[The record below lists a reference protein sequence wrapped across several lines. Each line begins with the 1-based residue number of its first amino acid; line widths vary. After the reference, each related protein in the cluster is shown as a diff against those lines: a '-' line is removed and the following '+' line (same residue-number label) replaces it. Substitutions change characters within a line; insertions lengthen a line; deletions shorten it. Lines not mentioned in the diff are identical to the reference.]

1 MNLPE
6 HPPQID
12 RPYKWLPML
21 IIALTLVI
29 LFMGIVATQ
38 VVETFLV
45 EATGESLALAASNIA
60 DDLDRMLF
68 ERYGDIHM
76 LARVAV
82 LQGRDSAAMSA
93 YLAEVRRSYPVYLW
107 LAVTDR
113 NGRIVA
119 STKPDSLG
127 QDRSRNEWFQSV
139 RADGALHVRDA
150 EVSQETGGV
159 VNVAFTAPIIDPAG
173 EFRGAVTARVSLPA
187 LEEVFEDTVQ
197 ALQVQRGA
205 AGAIEWQFLTRDG
218 DIIADSILHQ
228 EKQGVNLKRMALPSA
243 LFTAA
248 ARPGYVEEQHLRR
261 RVPVVS
267 GYAQT
272 RGFGAFPGFHWGV
285 LVRIDRSDI
294 LAPIRVFQLKLGLVG
309 ALVVLPLFGVLLW
322 TSGRLRTEWL
332 QVKQESARAMA
343 AEATIRENEGR
354 LREAQKLEAVG
365 QLAGGIAHEFN
376 NLLTGILGNLALIKL
391 ELGLASSVTPLVA
404 MAERSARRAAD
415 LTRQLLSVGQR
426 TPGRPYKID
435 LRVIAEEVAQL
446 LRGTIDPRIVLEV
459 MAPEDLWAVHADAG
473 QIQQVLMNLCLNACD
488 AMPQGGRLTVSLENR
503 RSPDGPADEVVR
515 MTVADTGEGMDAET
529 CRRIFEPF
537 FTTKDVGKGTGLG
550 LSVAYGIVKEHG
562 GTIVVDSVPGHGS
575 RFILDLPRATQ
586 GGMSSIPPA
595 RHVLDL

>member
-12 RPYKWLPML
+12 RHYKWLPAL

-29 LFMGIVATQ
+29 LLMGILATQ

-45 EATGESLALAASNIA
+45 EATGESLALAASGIA

-119 STKPDSLG
+119 STNPDSLG
-127 QDRSRNEWFQSV
+127 QDRSRNEWFQAV
-139 RADGALHVRDA
+139 RASGAIHVRDA
-150 EVSQETGGV
+150 EVSEETGGV
-159 VNVAFTAPIIDPAG
+159 VNVAFTAPITDLAG

-205 AGAIEWQFLTRDG
+205 AGAIEWQFMTRDG

-228 EKQGVNLKRMALPSA
+228 ERQGVNLKRMALPSA

-248 ARPGYVEEQHLRR
+248 ARPGYVEEQHIRR

-267 GYAQT
+267 GFAQT
-272 RGFGAFPGFHWGV
+272 RGYGAFPGFHWGV

-309 ALVVLPLFGVLLW
+309 ALVVLPLFAVLLW

-376 NLLTGILGNLALIKL
+376 NLLTGILGNLALVKL
-391 ELGLASSVTPLVA
+391 EVGLASSVTPLVA

-415 LTRQLLSVGQR
+415 LTRQLLSVGRR

-435 LRVIAEEVAQL
+435 LGVIAEEVAHL
-446 LRGTIDPRIVLEV
+446 LRGTIDQLIVLEV
-459 MAPEDLWAVHADAG
+459 MVPKDLWAVHADAG

-488 AMPQGGRLTVSLENR
+488 AMPQGGRLTVSLENC
-503 RSPDGPADEVVR
+503 RSPDGPADEFVR

-586 GGMSSIPPA
+586 GGMSSVPPA